1 MKAANGQRRHTGLCA
16 AAEHHLAIAV
26 PDVAEGIPHGVGA
39 AGTGC
44 HGAGAHAPEP
54 GVNGHL
60 TGGHVGNGGGD
71 VEDGA
76 NAAWGGTAELI
87 DNPCSSSDNSST
99 KVLKV
104 VSTEFANVAIPLNLP
119 EGKTLADYTGVRL
132 QLAVLE
138 GSENITWVG
147 NELGLVDNDTQEKTF
162 QVAQNSWGDA
172 TYNTWMSLDFNF
184 DETILATYL
193 DGNHTSTSLLIKVGR
208 QAFNYAI
215 DNIRLIEKE
224 QVADPNTIFTFETM
238 DLGTTPRCGMPWS
251 GSCEVAENPYTTGI
265 NTSSKALKVNGGE
278 CSPVTFTEALPAGK
292 TWNDYSGIKLQV
304 CFLES
309 GFEWCPI
316 EMGIRTDGGSHI
328 KFGYTVD
335 ASTGQEGAGI
345 GDYTPGEWLDVEL
358 KIDPAMITD
367 EAKSVRTMYLRLMK
381 SDLSYLYDNLV
392 LIPSSSTG
400 AVSEVVTDDVKV
412 YGANGCINVDLQKDM
427 QVTVYSVDGR
437 IISSQ
442 MLSSGRHTV
451 EVPKGIYI
459 VNRTKVAVF

>member
-1 MKAANGQRRHTGLCA
+1 MKKTLSLLCA
-16 AAEHHLAIAV
+16 ACIAV
-26 PDVAEGIPHGVGA
+26 GMQAQ
-39 AGTGC
+39 TYM
-44 HGAGAHAPEP
+44 
-54 GVNGHL
+54 VNDFESGL
-60 TGGHVGNGGGD
+60 N
-71 VEDGA
+71 GA

-99 KVLKV
+99 KVLEV

-193 DGNHTSTSLLIKVGR
+193 DGNHASTSLLIKVGR

-316 EMGIRTDGGSHI
+316 EMGVRTDGGSHI

-437 IISSQ
+437 IVSSQ

>member
-1 MKAANGQRRHTGLCA
+1 MCA
-16 AAEHHLAIAV
+16 ACIAV
-26 PDVAEGIPHGVGA
+26 GMQAQ
-39 AGTGC
+39 TYM
-44 HGAGAHAPEP
+44 
-54 GVNGHL
+54 VNDFESGL
-60 TGGHVGNGGGD
+60 N
-71 VEDGA
+71 GA

-104 VSTEFANVAIPLNLP
+104 VSTEYANVAIPLNLP

-184 DETILATYL
+184 DETKLASYL
-193 DGNHTSTSLLIKVGR
+193 ESNHASTSLLIKVGR

-316 EMGIRTDGGSHI
+316 EMGVR
-328 KFGYTVD
+328 
-335 ASTGQEGAGI
+335 
-345 GDYTPGEWLDVEL
+345 
-358 KIDPAMITD
+358 TD

-437 IISSQ
+437 IVSSQ

>member
-1 MKAANGQRRHTGLCA
+1 MKKTLSLLCA
-16 AAEHHLAIAV
+16 ACIAV
-26 PDVAEGIPHGVGA
+26 GMQAQ
-39 AGTGC
+39 TYM
-44 HGAGAHAPEP
+44 
-54 GVNGHL
+54 VNDFESGL
-60 TGGHVGNGGGD
+60 N
-71 VEDGA
+71 GA

-104 VSTEFANVAIPLNLP
+104 VSTEYANVAIPLNLP

-162 QVAQNSWGDA
+162 QVALNSWGDA

-193 DGNHTSTSLLIKVGR
+193 DGNHASTSLLIKVGR

-265 NTSSKALKVNGGE
+265 NMSSKALKVNGGE

-316 EMGIRTDGGSHI
+316 EMGVRTDGGSPI

>member
-1 MKAANGQRRHTGLCA
+1 MKKTLSLLCA
-16 AAEHHLAIAV
+16 ACIAV
-26 PDVAEGIPHGVGA
+26 GMQAQ
-39 AGTGC
+39 TYM
-44 HGAGAHAPEP
+44 
-54 GVNGHL
+54 VNDFESGL
-60 TGGHVGNGGGD
+60 N
-71 VEDGA
+71 GA

-193 DGNHTSTSLLIKVGR
+193 DGNHASTSLLIKVGR

-316 EMGIRTDGGSHI
+316 EMGVRTDGGSHI

-358 KIDPAMITD
+358 NIDPAMITD

-437 IISSQ
+437 IVSSQ

>member
-1 MKAANGQRRHTGLCA
+1 MKKTLSLLCA
-16 AAEHHLAIAV
+16 ACIAV
-26 PDVAEGIPHGVGA
+26 GMQAQ
-39 AGTGC
+39 TYM
-44 HGAGAHAPEP
+44 
-54 GVNGHL
+54 VNDFESGL
-60 TGGHVGNGGGD
+60 N
-71 VEDGA
+71 GA

-138 GSENITWVG
+138 GLENITWVG

-193 DGNHTSTSLLIKVGR
+193 DGNHASTSLLIKVGR

-316 EMGIRTDGGSHI
+316 EMGVRTDGGSHI

-437 IISSQ
+437 IVSSQ

>member
-1 MKAANGQRRHTGLCA
+1 MKKTLSLLCA
-16 AAEHHLAIAV
+16 ACIAV
-26 PDVAEGIPHGVGA
+26 GMQAQ
-39 AGTGC
+39 TYM
-44 HGAGAHAPEP
+44 
-54 GVNGHL
+54 VNDFESGL
-60 TGGHVGNGGGD
+60 N
-71 VEDGA
+71 GA

-193 DGNHTSTSLLIKVGR
+193 DGNHASTSLLIKVGR

-316 EMGIRTDGGSHI
+316 EMGVRTDGGSHI

-335 ASTGQEGAGI
+335 ASTGQEGTGI

-392 LIPSSSTG
+392 FIPSSSTG

-437 IISSQ
+437 IVSSQ

>member
-1 MKAANGQRRHTGLCA
+1 MKKTLSLLCA
-16 AAEHHLAIAV
+16 ACIAV
-26 PDVAEGIPHGVGA
+26 GMQAQ
-39 AGTGC
+39 TYM
-44 HGAGAHAPEP
+44 
-54 GVNGHL
+54 VNDFESGL
-60 TGGHVGNGGGD
+60 N
-71 VEDGA
+71 GA

-162 QVAQNSWGDA
+162 HVAQNSWGDA

-193 DGNHTSTSLLIKVGR
+193 DGNHASTSLLIKVGR

-316 EMGIRTDGGSHI
+316 EMGVRTDGGSHI

-335 ASTGQEGAGI
+335 ASTGQEGTGI

-437 IISSQ
+437 IVSSQ

>member
-1 MKAANGQRRHTGLCA
+1 MKKTLSLLCA
-16 AAEHHLAIAV
+16 ACIAV
-26 PDVAEGIPHGVGA
+26 GMQAQ
-39 AGTGC
+39 TYM
-44 HGAGAHAPEP
+44 
-54 GVNGHL
+54 VNDFESGL
-60 TGGHVGNGGGD
+60 N
-71 VEDGA
+71 GA

-193 DGNHTSTSLLIKVGR
+193 DGNHASTSLLIKVGR

-316 EMGIRTDGGSHI
+316 EMGVR
-328 KFGYTVD
+328 
-335 ASTGQEGAGI
+335 
-345 GDYTPGEWLDVEL
+345 
-358 KIDPAMITD
+358 TD

-437 IISSQ
+437 IVSSQ

>member
-1 MKAANGQRRHTGLCA
+1 MKKTLSLLCA
-16 AAEHHLAIAV
+16 ACIAV
-26 PDVAEGIPHGVGA
+26 GMQAQ
-39 AGTGC
+39 TYM
-44 HGAGAHAPEP
+44 
-54 GVNGHL
+54 VNDFESGL
-60 TGGHVGNGGGD
+60 N
-71 VEDGA
+71 GA

-172 TYNTWMSLDFNF
+172 TYNTWMALDFNF

-193 DGNHTSTSLLIKVGR
+193 DGNHASTSLLIKVGR

-316 EMGIRTDGGSHI
+316 EMGVRTDGGSHI

-437 IISSQ
+437 IVSSQ

>member
-1 MKAANGQRRHTGLCA
+1 MKKTLSLLCA
-16 AAEHHLAIAV
+16 ACIAV
-26 PDVAEGIPHGVGA
+26 GMQAQ
-39 AGTGC
+39 TYM
-44 HGAGAHAPEP
+44 
-54 GVNGHL
+54 VNDFESGL
-60 TGGHVGNGGGD
+60 N
-71 VEDGA
+71 GA

-172 TYNTWMSLDFNF
+172 TYNTWMSLDFN
-184 DETILATYL
+184 LATYL
-193 DGNHTSTSLLIKVGR
+193 DGNHASTSLLIKVGR

-316 EMGIRTDGGSHI
+316 EMGVRTDGGSHI

-437 IISSQ
+437 IVSSQ

>member
-1 MKAANGQRRHTGLCA
+1 MKKTLSLLCA
-16 AAEHHLAIAV
+16 ACIAV
-26 PDVAEGIPHGVGA
+26 GMQAQ
-39 AGTGC
+39 TYM
-44 HGAGAHAPEP
+44 
-54 GVNGHL
+54 VNDFESGL
-60 TGGHVGNGGGD
+60 N
-71 VEDGA
+71 GA

-193 DGNHTSTSLLIKVGR
+193 DGNHASTSLLIKVGR

-316 EMGIRTDGGSHI
+316 EMGVRTDGGSHI

-358 KIDPAMITD
+358 KIAPAMITD

-437 IISSQ
+437 IVSSQ

>member
-1 MKAANGQRRHTGLCA
+1 MKKTLSLLCA
-16 AAEHHLAIAV
+16 ACIAV
-26 PDVAEGIPHGVGA
+26 GMQAQ
-39 AGTGC
+39 TYM
-44 HGAGAHAPEP
+44 
-54 GVNGHL
+54 VNDFESGL
-60 TGGHVGNGGGD
+60 N
-71 VEDGA
+71 GA
-76 NAAWGGTAELI
+76 NAAWGVTAELI

-193 DGNHTSTSLLIKVGR
+193 DGNHASTSLLIKVGR

-316 EMGIRTDGGSHI
+316 EMGVRTDGGSHI

-437 IISSQ
+437 IVSSQ

>member
-1 MKAANGQRRHTGLCA
+1 MKKTLSLLCA
-16 AAEHHLAIAV
+16 ACIAV
-26 PDVAEGIPHGVGA
+26 GMQAQ
-39 AGTGC
+39 TYM
-44 HGAGAHAPEP
+44 
-54 GVNGHL
+54 VNDFESGL
-60 TGGHVGNGGGD
+60 N
-71 VEDGA
+71 GA

-193 DGNHTSTSLLIKVGR
+193 DGNHASTSLLIKVGR

-278 CSPVTFTEALPAGK
+278 WSPVTFTEALPAGK

-316 EMGIRTDGGSHI
+316 EMGVRTDGGSHI

-335 ASTGQEGAGI
+335 ASTGQEGTGI

-437 IISSQ
+437 IVSSQ

>member
-1 MKAANGQRRHTGLCA
+1 MKKTLSLLCA
-16 AAEHHLAIAV
+16 ACIAV
-26 PDVAEGIPHGVGA
+26 GMQAQ
-39 AGTGC
+39 TYM
-44 HGAGAHAPEP
+44 
-54 GVNGHL
+54 VNDFESGL
-60 TGGHVGNGGGD
+60 N
-71 VEDGA
+71 GA

-193 DGNHTSTSLLIKVGR
+193 DGNHASTSLLIKVGR

-265 NTSSKALKVNGGE
+265 NTSSKALKVE

-316 EMGIRTDGGSHI
+316 EMGVRTDGGSHI

-335 ASTGQEGAGI
+335 ASTGQEGTGI

-437 IISSQ
+437 IVSSQ

>member
-1 MKAANGQRRHTGLCA
+1 MKKTLSLLCA
-16 AAEHHLAIAV
+16 ACIAV
-26 PDVAEGIPHGVGA
+26 GIQA
-39 AGTGC
+39 QTYM
-44 HGAGAHAPEP
+44 
-54 GVNGHL
+54 VNDFESGL
-60 TGGHVGNGGGD
+60 N
-71 VEDGA
+71 GA

-193 DGNHTSTSLLIKVGR
+193 DGNHASTSLLIKVGR

-316 EMGIRTDGGSHI
+316 EMGVRTDGGSHI

-437 IISSQ
+437 IVSSQ

>member
-1 MKAANGQRRHTGLCA
+1 MCA
-16 AAEHHLAIAV
+16 ACIAV
-26 PDVAEGIPHGVGA
+26 GMQAQ
-39 AGTGC
+39 TYM
-44 HGAGAHAPEP
+44 
-54 GVNGHL
+54 VNDFESGL
-60 TGGHVGNGGGD
+60 N
-71 VEDGA
+71 GA

-193 DGNHTSTSLLIKVGR
+193 DGNHASTSLLIKVGR

-292 TWNDYSGIKLQV
+292 MWNDYSGIKLQV

-316 EMGIRTDGGSHI
+316 EMGVRTDGGSHI

-381 SDLSYLYDNLV
+381 SDLSYLYDNLA

-437 IISSQ
+437 IVSSQ

>member
-1 MKAANGQRRHTGLCA
+1 MKKTLSLLCA
-16 AAEHHLAIAV
+16 ACIAV
-26 PDVAEGIPHGVGA
+26 GMQAQ
-39 AGTGC
+39 TYM
-44 HGAGAHAPEP
+44 
-54 GVNGHL
+54 VNAFESGL
-60 TGGHVGNGGGD
+60 N
-71 VEDGA
+71 GA

-193 DGNHTSTSLLIKVGR
+193 DGNHASTSLLIKVGR

-316 EMGIRTDGGSHI
+316 EMGVRTDGGSHI

-437 IISSQ
+437 IVSSQ

>member
-1 MKAANGQRRHTGLCA
+1 MKKTLSLLCA
-16 AAEHHLAIAV
+16 ACIAV
-26 PDVAEGIPHGVGA
+26 GMQAQ
-39 AGTGC
+39 TYM
-44 HGAGAHAPEP
+44 
-54 GVNGHL
+54 VNDFESGL
-60 TGGHVGNGGGD
+60 N
-71 VEDGA
+71 GA

-193 DGNHTSTSLLIKVGR
+193 DGNHASTSLLIKVGR

-224 QVADPNTIFTFETM
+224 QVAAPNTIFTFETM

-278 CSPVTFTEALPAGK
+278 CSPVTFTEALPTGK

-316 EMGIRTDGGSHI
+316 EMGVRTDGGSHI

-437 IISSQ
+437 IVSSQ

>member
-1 MKAANGQRRHTGLCA
+1 MKKTLSLLCA
-16 AAEHHLAIAV
+16 ACIAV
-26 PDVAEGIPHGVGA
+26 GMQAQ
-39 AGTGC
+39 TYM
-44 HGAGAHAPEP
+44 
-54 GVNGHL
+54 VNDFESGL
-60 TGGHVGNGGGD
+60 N
-71 VEDGA
+71 GA

-193 DGNHTSTSLLIKVGR
+193 DGNHASTSLLIKVGR

-316 EMGIRTDGGSHI
+316 EMGVRTDGGSHI

-335 ASTGQEGAGI
+335 ASTGQEGTGI

-367 EAKSVRTMYLRLMK
+367 EAKSVRTMYLRLRK

-437 IISSQ
+437 IVSSQ

>member
-1 MKAANGQRRHTGLCA
+1 MKKTLSLLCA
-16 AAEHHLAIAV
+16 ACIAV
-26 PDVAEGIPHGVGA
+26 GMQAQ
-39 AGTGC
+39 TYM
-44 HGAGAHAPEP
+44 
-54 GVNGHL
+54 VNDFESGL
-60 TGGHVGNGGGD
+60 N
-71 VEDGA
+71 GA

-193 DGNHTSTSLLIKVGR
+193 DGNHASTSLLIKVGR

-265 NTSSKALKVNGGE
+265 NTPSKALKVNGGE

-316 EMGIRTDGGSHI
+316 EMGVRTDGGSHI

-437 IISSQ
+437 IVSSQ

>member
-1 MKAANGQRRHTGLCA
+1 MKKTLSLLCA
-16 AAEHHLAIAV
+16 ACIAV
-26 PDVAEGIPHGVGA
+26 GMQAQ
-39 AGTGC
+39 TYM
-44 HGAGAHAPEP
+44 
-54 GVNGHL
+54 VNDFESGL
-60 TGGHVGNGGGD
+60 N
-71 VEDGA
+71 GA
-76 NAAWGGTAELI
+76 NDAWGGTAELI

-193 DGNHTSTSLLIKVGR
+193 DGNHASTSLLIKVGR

-316 EMGIRTDGGSHI
+316 EMGVRTDGGSHI

-335 ASTGQEGAGI
+335 ASTGQEGTGI

-437 IISSQ
+437 IVSSQ

>member
-1 MKAANGQRRHTGLCA
+1 MKKTLSLLCA
-16 AAEHHLAIAV
+16 ACIAV
-26 PDVAEGIPHGVGA
+26 GMQAQ
-39 AGTGC
+39 TYM
-44 HGAGAHAPEP
+44 
-54 GVNGHL
+54 VNDFESGL
-60 TGGHVGNGGGD
+60 NC
-71 VEDGA
+71 A

-104 VSTEFANVAIPLNLP
+104 VSTEYANVAIPLNLP

-162 QVAQNSWGDA
+162 QVALNSWGDA

-193 DGNHTSTSLLIKVGR
+193 DGNHASTSLLIKVGR

-316 EMGIRTDGGSHI
+316 EMGVRTDGGSHI

>member
-1 MKAANGQRRHTGLCA
+1 MKKTLSLLCA
-16 AAEHHLAIAV
+16 ACIAV
-26 PDVAEGIPHGVGA
+26 GMQAQ
-39 AGTGC
+39 TYM
-44 HGAGAHAPEP
+44 
-54 GVNGHL
+54 VNDFESGL
-60 TGGHVGNGGGD
+60 N
-71 VEDGA
+71 GA

-193 DGNHTSTSLLIKVGR
+193 DGNHASTSLLIKVGR

-278 CSPVTFTEALPAGK
+278 CSPVTFTEALPTGK

-316 EMGIRTDGGSHI
+316 EMGVRTDGGSHI

-437 IISSQ
+437 IVSSQ

>member
-1 MKAANGQRRHTGLCA
+1 MKKTLSLLCA
-16 AAEHHLAIAV
+16 ACIAV
-26 PDVAEGIPHGVGA
+26 GMQAQTYMVNDFESGLNGA
-39 AGTGC
+39 I
-44 HGAGAHAPEP
+44 
-54 GVNGHL
+54 
-60 TGGHVGNGGGD
+60 
-71 VEDGA
+71 
-76 NAAWGGTAELI
+76 AAWGGTGELI

-193 DGNHTSTSLLIKVGR
+193 DGNHASTSLLIKVGR

-316 EMGIRTDGGSHI
+316 EMGVRTDGGSHI

-437 IISSQ
+437 IVSSQ

>member
-1 MKAANGQRRHTGLCA
+1 MKKTLSLLCA
-16 AAEHHLAIAV
+16 ACIAV
-26 PDVAEGIPHGVGA
+26 GMQAQ
-39 AGTGC
+39 TYM
-44 HGAGAHAPEP
+44 
-54 GVNGHL
+54 VNDFESGL
-60 TGGHVGNGGGD
+60 N
-71 VEDGA
+71 GA

-193 DGNHTSTSLLIKVGR
+193 DGNHASTSLLIKVGR

-292 TWNDYSGIKLQV
+292 TWNDYSRIKLQV

-316 EMGIRTDGGSHI
+316 EMGVRTDGGSHI

-437 IISSQ
+437 IVSSQ

>member
-1 MKAANGQRRHTGLCA
+1 MKKTLSLLCA
-16 AAEHHLAIAV
+16 ACIAV
-26 PDVAEGIPHGVGA
+26 GMQAQ
-39 AGTGC
+39 TYM
-44 HGAGAHAPEP
+44 
-54 GVNGHL
+54 VNDFESGL
-60 TGGHVGNGGGD
+60 N
-71 VEDGA
+71 GA

-87 DNPCSSSDNSST
+87 DNPCSASDNSST

-104 VSTEFANVAIPLNLP
+104 VSTEYANVAIPLNLP

-162 QVAQNSWGDA
+162 QVALNSWGDA

-193 DGNHTSTSLLIKVGR
+193 DGNHASTSLLIKVGR

-265 NTSSKALKVNGGE
+265 NMSSKALKVNGGE

-316 EMGIRTDGGSHI
+316 EMGVRTDGGSHI

-367 EAKSVRTMYLRLMK
+367 EAKSVRTMYLRFMK

>member
-1 MKAANGQRRHTGLCA
+1 MKKTLSLLCA
-16 AAEHHLAIAV
+16 ACIAV
-26 PDVAEGIPHGVGA
+26 GMQAQ
-39 AGTGC
+39 TYM
-44 HGAGAHAPEP
+44 
-54 GVNGHL
+54 VNDFESGL
-60 TGGHVGNGGGD
+60 N
-71 VEDGA
+71 GA

-193 DGNHTSTSLLIKVGR
+193 DGNHASTSLLIKVGR

-316 EMGIRTDGGSHI
+316 EMGVRTDGGSHI

-345 GDYTPGEWLDVEL
+345 GDYTPGELMVVEL
-358 KIDPAMITD
+358 KIDTAMITD

-437 IISSQ
+437 IVSSQ

>member
-1 MKAANGQRRHTGLCA
+1 MKKTLSLLCA
-16 AAEHHLAIAV
+16 ACIAV
-26 PDVAEGIPHGVGA
+26 GMQAQ
-39 AGTGC
+39 TYM
-44 HGAGAHAPEP
+44 
-54 GVNGHL
+54 VNDFESGL
-60 TGGHVGNGGGD
+60 N
-71 VEDGA
+71 GA

-87 DNPCSSSDNSST
+87 YNPCSSSDNSST

-193 DGNHTSTSLLIKVGR
+193 DGNHASTSLLIKVGR

-316 EMGIRTDGGSHI
+316 EMGVRTDGGSHI

-392 LIPSSSTG
+392 LIPRSSTG
-400 AVSEVVTDDVKV
+400 AVSEVVTDDMKV

-442 MLSSGRHTV
+442 MLSSGRYTV

>member
-1 MKAANGQRRHTGLCA
+1 MKKTLSLLCA
-16 AAEHHLAIAV
+16 ACIAV
-26 PDVAEGIPHGVGA
+26 GMQAQ
-39 AGTGC
+39 TYM
-44 HGAGAHAPEP
+44 
-54 GVNGHL
+54 VNDFESGL
-60 TGGHVGNGGGD
+60 N
-71 VEDGA
+71 GA
-76 NAAWGGTAELI
+76 NGAWGGTAELI

-193 DGNHTSTSLLIKVGR
+193 DGNHASTSLLIKVGR

-316 EMGIRTDGGSHI
+316 EMGVRTDGGSHI

-437 IISSQ
+437 IVSSQ

>member
-1 MKAANGQRRHTGLCA
+1 MKKTLSLLCA
-16 AAEHHLAIAV
+16 ACIAV
-26 PDVAEGIPHGVGA
+26 GMQAQ
-39 AGTGC
+39 TYM
-44 HGAGAHAPEP
+44 
-54 GVNGHL
+54 VNDFESGL
-60 TGGHVGNGGGD
+60 N
-71 VEDGA
+71 GA

-162 QVAQNSWGDA
+162 QVARNSWGDA

-193 DGNHTSTSLLIKVGR
+193 DGNHASTSLLIKVGR

-316 EMGIRTDGGSHI
+316 EMGVRTDGGSHI

-335 ASTGQEGAGI
+335 ASTGQEGTGI

-437 IISSQ
+437 IVSSQ

>member
-1 MKAANGQRRHTGLCA
+1 MKKTLSLLCA
-16 AAEHHLAIAV
+16 ACIAV
-26 PDVAEGIPHGVGA
+26 GMQAQ
-39 AGTGC
+39 TYM
-44 HGAGAHAPEP
+44 
-54 GVNGHL
+54 VNDFESGL
-60 TGGHVGNGGGD
+60 N
-71 VEDGA
+71 GA

-138 GSENITWVG
+138 GSENITW
-147 NELGLVDNDTQEKTF
+147 VDNDTQEKTF

>member
-1 MKAANGQRRHTGLCA
+1 MKKTLSLLCA
-16 AAEHHLAIAV
+16 ACIAV
-26 PDVAEGIPHGVGA
+26 GMQAQ
-39 AGTGC
+39 TYM
-44 HGAGAHAPEP
+44 
-54 GVNGHL
+54 VNDFESGL
-60 TGGHVGNGGGD
+60 N
-71 VEDGA
+71 GA

-147 NELGLVDNDTQEKTF
+147 NELGLVDNDAQEKTF

-193 DGNHTSTSLLIKVGR
+193 DGNHASTSLLIKVGR

-316 EMGIRTDGGSHI
+316 EMGVRTDGGSHI

-437 IISSQ
+437 IVSSQ

>member
-1 MKAANGQRRHTGLCA
+1 MKKTLSLLCA
-16 AAEHHLAIAV
+16 ACIAV
-26 PDVAEGIPHGVGA
+26 GMQAQ
-39 AGTGC
+39 TYM
-44 HGAGAHAPEP
+44 
-54 GVNGHL
+54 VNDFESGL
-60 TGGHVGNGGGD
+60 N
-71 VEDGA
+71 GA

-193 DGNHTSTSLLIKVGR
+193 DGNHASTSLLIKVGR

-238 DLGTTPRCGMPWS
+238 DLGTTPRCGTPWS

-316 EMGIRTDGGSHI
+316 EMGVRTDGGSHI

-400 AVSEVVTDDVKV
+400 AVSELVTDDVKV

-437 IISSQ
+437 IVSSQ

>member
-1 MKAANGQRRHTGLCA
+1 MKKTLSLLCA
-16 AAEHHLAIAV
+16 ACIAV
-26 PDVAEGIPHGVGA
+26 GMQAQ
-39 AGTGC
+39 TYM
-44 HGAGAHAPEP
+44 
-54 GVNGHL
+54 VNDFESGL
-60 TGGHVGNGGGD
+60 N
-71 VEDGA
+71 GA

-316 EMGIRTDGGSHI
+316 EMGIRTD
-328 KFGYTVD
+328 D

>member
-1 MKAANGQRRHTGLCA
+1 MKKTLSLLCA
-16 AAEHHLAIAV
+16 ACIAV
-26 PDVAEGIPHGVGA
+26 GMQAQ
-39 AGTGC
+39 TYM
-44 HGAGAHAPEP
+44 
-54 GVNGHL
+54 VNDFESGL
-60 TGGHVGNGGGD
+60 N
-71 VEDGA
+71 GA

-328 KFGYTVD
+328 GYTVD

>member
-1 MKAANGQRRHTGLCA
+1 MKKTLSLLCA
-16 AAEHHLAIAV
+16 ACIAV
-26 PDVAEGIPHGVGA
+26 GMQAQ
-39 AGTGC
+39 TYM
-44 HGAGAHAPEP
+44 
-54 GVNGHL
+54 VNDFESGL
-60 TGGHVGNGGGD
+60 N
-71 VEDGA
+71 GA

-99 KVLKV
+99 KVLNV
-104 VSTEFANVAIPLNLP
+104 VSTEYANVAIPLNLP

-162 QVAQNSWGDA
+162 QVALNSWGDA

-193 DGNHTSTSLLIKVGR
+193 DGNHASTSLLIKVGR

-265 NTSSKALKVNGGE
+265 NMSSKALKVNGGE

-316 EMGIRTDGGSHI
+316 EMGVRTDGGSHI

>member
-1 MKAANGQRRHTGLCA
+1 MKKTLSLLCA
-16 AAEHHLAIAV
+16 ACIAV
-26 PDVAEGIPHGVGA
+26 GMQAQ
-39 AGTGC
+39 TYM
-44 HGAGAHAPEP
+44 
-54 GVNGHL
+54 VNDFESGL
-60 TGGHVGNGGGD
+60 N
-71 VEDGA
+71 GA

-193 DGNHTSTSLLIKVGR
+193 DGNHASTSLLIKVGR

-316 EMGIRTDGGSHI
+316 EMGVRTDGGSHI

-400 AVSEVVTDDVKV
+400 SVSEVVTDDVKV

-437 IISSQ
+437 IVSSQ

>member
-1 MKAANGQRRHTGLCA
+1 MKKTLSLLCA
-16 AAEHHLAIAV
+16 ACIAV
-26 PDVAEGIPHGVGA
+26 GMQAQ
-39 AGTGC
+39 TYM
-44 HGAGAHAPEP
+44 
-54 GVNGHL
+54 VNDFESGL
-60 TGGHVGNGGGD
+60 N
-71 VEDGA
+71 GA

-104 VSTEFANVAIPLNLP
+104 VSTEYANVAIPLNLP

-162 QVAQNSWGDA
+162 QVALNSWGDA

-193 DGNHTSTSLLIKVGR
+193 DGNHASTSLLIKVGR

-265 NTSSKALKVNGGE
+265 NMSSKALKVNGGE

-316 EMGIRTDGGSHI
+316 EMGVRTDGGSHI

-345 GDYTPGEWLDVEL
+345 SDYTPGEWLDVEL